1 MIDVLLNFYK
11 SNMLTINIILLFFV
25 VIMTIFVLIYRK
37 RIITIYNKNKEV
49 INYIIVGALTTL
61 VSVGSYYLFR
71 FIIKDYIIL
80 SIISWILAVSFA
92 YVTNRLF
99 VFESKN
105 EHILEEI
112 IKFVTCRLTTLGMEV
127 VLMILFVSVF
137 KINDMVSKII
147 LQIVILILNYVFS
160 KLFVFKGGKK

>member
-1 MIDVLLNFYK
+1 MIEVLLDFYK
-11 SNMLTINIILLFFV
+11 TNMFTINLILLILI
-25 VIMTIFVLIYRK
+25 VIVTTFMIIYRK
-37 RIITIYNKNKEV
+37 EIKKIYDKNKEI
-49 INYIIVGALTTL
+49 INYVIVGVLTTL

-71 FIIKDYIIL
+71 FIISNYVVL

-92 YVTNRLF
+92 YIANRLF

-105 EHILEEI
+105 EQVLEEI

-137 KINDMVSKII
+137 KINDMISKII
-147 LQIVILILNYVFS
+147 LQVVILVLNYIFS